1 LGSAIRQGVAP
12 VYLFLCLVFGGS
24 AQGISTNALLQ
35 LIGLAIIAWAAAAP
49 ADAPMTR
56 PVRQILWLLVA
67 CLALVLLQLIP
78 LPASLWPHLGGRE
91 VIAEGYRV
99 LGRAIPPRP
108 LSLAPYTGLSTL
120 LAIVPAVATFCAVVR
135 LNAYRPAWLILA
147 LLAGAFGGILVGTL
161 QVSSADPR
169 TSSWYFYPQSSFG
182 YATGF
187 FANTNNMAILLVI
200 CLPFIAA
207 LLVAARGAALQR
219 YSAVAASCA
228 AAAVVIVVG
237 IALNSSLAG
246 YGLSVPVL
254 VATALM
260 LVPVKGATRRLM
272 AVGTGV
278 LLIAAVAFMATSPAG
293 ERMFGTSVSV
303 QSRAVIMSTAARA
316 TQDFMP
322 FGSGL
327 GSFRSVY
334 QLYEDHD
341 RITRVHANHAHN
353 DYLQLA
359 LELGAPGVILIGAFL
374 AWWAFAA
381 WRAWRYSDS
390 GPFARAATIA
400 SAVLLAH
407 SFVEFPLRT
416 AALSA
421 CFAMCIALMAVRP
434 VQRKAEREDLRP
446 ARHLELR

>member
-1 LGSAIRQGVAP
+1 MGNGVRQAVAP
-12 VYLFLCLVFGGS
+12 AYLFLCLLFGGS
-24 AQGISTNALLQ
+24 AQGVSANAFLQ

-49 ADAPMTR
+49 ADAPVTR

-67 CLALVLLQLIP
+67 GLALILFQLIP
-78 LPASLWPHLGGRE
+78 LPASLWPHLGGRHA
-91 VIAEGYRV
+91 IAEGYRL
-99 LGRAIPPRP
+99 LGLAIPARP
-108 LSLAPYTGLSTL
+108 LSLTPYAGLSTL
-120 LAIVPAVATFCAVVR
+120 LAIIPAVATFCAIVR
-135 LNAYRPAWLILA
+135 LNAYRPAWLIVA

-187 FANTNNMAILLVI
+187 FANTNNMAILLLV
-200 CLPFIAA
+200 CLPFISA
-207 LLVAARGAALQR
+207 LLVAARGVALQR

-228 AAAVVIVVG
+228 AAAIVILVG
-237 IALNSSLAG
+237 IALNGSLAG
-246 YGLSVPVL
+246 YLLSVPVL
-254 VATALM
+254 VASALM
-260 LVPVKGATRRLM
+260 LVTVKGATRRLI
-272 AVGTGV
+272 AVGAGV
-278 LLIAAVAFMATSPAG
+278 LLLAAVAFMVTSPAG

-316 TQDFMP
+316 TKDFMP

-359 LELGAPGVILIGAFL
+359 LELGVPGVILIGAFL
-374 AWWAFAA
+374 TWWAFAA

-390 GPFARAATIA
+390 GPFARAASIA

-421 CFAMCIALMAVRP
+421 CFAMCVALMAVRP

-446 ARHLELR
+446 ARHVELR